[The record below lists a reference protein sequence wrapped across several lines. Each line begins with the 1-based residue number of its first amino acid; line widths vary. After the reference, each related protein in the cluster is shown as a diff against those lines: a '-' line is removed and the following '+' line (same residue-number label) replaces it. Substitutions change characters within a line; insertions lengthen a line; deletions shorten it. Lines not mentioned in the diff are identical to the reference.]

1 VFGRERAGDYWLGV
15 RPRAFMQSSNALAR
29 LPTPASAAWR
39 SQSEAS
45 RLRVLALLLL
55 ADGGC
60 WTAQPAI
67 KSIMA
72 ASDATHKDPLRS
84 SFTILNVLRQIQ

>member
-45 RLRVLALLLL
+45 RLRVLALLLSCGM
-55 ADGGC
+55 GGR

-67 KSIMA
+67 KSIIA
-72 ASDATHKDPLRS
+72 ASDANFMKDPFFRL
-84 SFTILNVLRQIQ
+84 